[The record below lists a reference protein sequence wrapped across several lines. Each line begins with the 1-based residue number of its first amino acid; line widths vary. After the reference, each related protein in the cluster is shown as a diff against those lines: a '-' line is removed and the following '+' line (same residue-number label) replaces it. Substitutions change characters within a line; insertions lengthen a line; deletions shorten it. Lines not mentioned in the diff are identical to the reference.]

1 MLLKGQQ
8 ACPSKIVTD
17 KLKSYSAARRE
28 VMSTVPHCTTRY
40 ANNSE
45 QERRVVSE
53 ANSEQERRVVTEG
66 NPKGRRQEPP
76 ATRRVGDRMS
86 HTIELKDHIN
96 VLGDV
101 SGR

>member
-1 MLLKGQQ
+1 M
-8 ACPSKIVTD
+8 TD
-17 KLKSYSAARRE
+17 KLKSYSAAKRVIMPAVR
-28 VMSTVPHCTTRY
+28 HCTKRY

-53 ANSEQERRVVTEG
+53 ATPEHERRDVTKG
-66 NPKGRRQEPP
+66 NPQGRRQEPP

-86 HTIELKDHIN
+86 PTIERRYHIN
-96 VLGDV
+96 VLGDA